1 MCNTCFHLIIF
12 TVGGGLLAGSERA
25 YEASW
30 LEFRALCRCAHRRAR
45 GPNGAGALRPAR
57 AFIGQGDQGELTA
70 TIFPSFAI
78 SKISS
83 TSFGNF
89 GLHNKYP
96 CPSSQLYLRRKWN
109 CSVVSMPS
117 PTTRMPR
124 SCERAIND
132 FTIEALS
139 ALVPI
144 SRTNEPSIL
153 MLSGESRRK

>member
-1 MCNTCFHLIIF
+1 MKLP
-12 TVGGGLLAGSERA
+12 GLNFGPFAA
-25 YEASW
+25 
-30 LEFRALCRCAHRRAR
+30 AR
-45 GPNGAGALRPAR
+45 IGAPVVPIGAGALRPAR
-57 AFIGQGDQGELTA
+57 AFIGQGDQGELIA

-153 MLSGESRRK
+153 MLSGESRPQDK